1 MKCIPRRLV
10 AILLLAVAVLPV
22 SGRSTHA
29 AAPENLAPQAM
40 TWASSEHNGSYQAKF
55 AVDGKIPPAGSQSAD
70 LGAAW
75 CVLKAKSGD
84 RGDFT
89 FEWQQ
94 PVEVAEVVYFGRT
107 AWFMS
112 ECWKDYE
119 VYLDTAERPAAK
131 GTLKMIHGPQRIGFP
146 RTKVKKITIKFLN
159 SYGGPN
165 PGAAEMMVFAQS
177 PSEKDLA
184 ELVKRATLKV
194 ASSVPSP
201 DAAPLPKVDQVDRE
215 KLRALI
221 RQLLALHGPRY
232 VKGPEHLARLDRLA
246 GNSDGSSR
254 FWGRVAG
261 VDGHRR
267 EALVGEPPGPRISG
281 GSLALDPGHPKSLHP
296 NLELLSDDLIRLQRE
311 VLLFDVERLLVIKR
325 HEITASHVY
334 TYHYEGQ
341 RDGGGLYVISAHQPD
356 AEPVEL
362 VASPEGQI
370 LDCDL
375 SYDGRCV
382 LFSWRSGQG
391 QGYHVWSVNV
401 DGTDLRQLTD
411 GQWHDY
417 NACWLPDG
425 DVAFLS
431 TREPQFAYCWHA
443 PVGILHRMKADG
455 SGVRKLSANYLN
467 DFTPYVLDDGRIIYT
482 RWEYVDRPAIPI
494 QSLWTI
500 NPDGTGLAGFFG
512 NRAISPG
519 TFMEARSIPGTQK
532 IICTMTGHNG
542 PTRGAI
548 GVVDRSLGVNTQQA
562 IENVTPDT
570 PVPNV
575 DQGNGNTDGSKP
587 YSCPV
592 PLDSVRFLVSAR
604 GPVLVRTLDGECVST
619 ALPAPADGM
628 QYFSAQP
635 IRPRHRPP
643 VTAPVVAQQA
653 EPYATVYLQDVYNGL
668 EPYVKRGEVVAI
680 RVVRELHKPLRID
693 PELRAFGFQFPVISC
708 GATYAGKQVLGEVPL
723 EPDGSACFRVPAGL
737 PIYFMAIDA
746 RGRAVQRMRSFTH
759 FMPGE
764 VQGCIGC
771 HEHRLHGS
779 RPRLGTAY
787 NVPPKD
793 LQPPEWGSGGFDYSR
808 VVQPVLDRYCV
819 ECHDAVEPDGRVD
832 LTGGKTDFFNVSYE
846 VLARE
851 NQGPRGTKYVNW
863 IPTYNGQE
871 QNILEV
877 RPGAWGSPQSRLAE
891 VVLSGHPDENGK
903 PRFEMD
909 EPSRRRILAWIDLNV
924 PYYGTSETAYPERPG
939 CRQILPA
946 DLEKVLGEVAK
957 RRCAECHQQ
966 GTIPRREW
974 VRITEPELNPFLVA
988 PLAKSAGGSQKC
1000 GKAVFESK
1008 DDADYRAILNTFR
1021 PNEAMLRQRPRMDM
1035 PGAVP
1040 SDTVSRFCQ

>member
-1 MKCIPRRLV
+1 MKRIPRRL
-10 AILLLAVAVLPV
+10 AATFLLTAAVLLV
-22 SGRSTHA
+22 SGRPTRA

-55 AVDGKIPPAGSQSAD
+55 AVDGKIPPAGSQAAD
-70 LGAAW
+70 LNAAW
-75 CVLKAKSGD
+75 CVLKANSGD
-84 RGDFT
+84 RADFT

-94 PVEVAEVVYFGRT
+94 PVEVAEIVYFGRT

-119 VYLDTAERPAAK
+119 VYLDTVERPAAK
-131 GTLKMIHGPQRIGFP
+131 GTLKMIHGPQRIRLP
-146 RTKVKKITIKFLN
+146 RTKVKKITIRFLN

-184 ELVKRATLKV
+184 ELVKLATLNV
-194 ASSVPSP
+194 PASVPTP
-201 DAAPLPKVDQVDRE
+201 AAAPLPKVDQVDRE

-232 VKGPEHLARLDRLA
+232 IRGPEHLARLDKL
-246 GNSDGSSR
+246 
-254 FWGRVAG
+254 
-261 VDGHRR
+261 VD
-267 EALVGEPPGPRISG
+267 
-281 GSLALDPGHPKSLHP
+281 
-296 NLELLSDDLIRLQRE
+296 NSDDLIRLQRE

-325 HEITASHVY
+325 HEITATHVY

-341 RDGGGLYVISAHQPD
+341 RDGGGLYVMSPHQPD

-362 VASPEGQI
+362 VASPGGQI

-375 SYDGRCV
+375 SYDGQRV
-382 LFSWRSGQG
+382 LFSWRRGQG

-401 DGTDLRQLTD
+401 DGTDLRQLSD

-455 SGVRKLSANYLN
+455 SGVRRLSANYLN

-512 NRAISPG
+512 NRVISPG

-548 GVVDRSLGVNTQQA
+548 GVVDRSLGVNAQQA

-575 DQGNGNTDGSKP
+575 DQGNGNTDGSKL

-619 ALPAPADGM
+619 ALSAPADGM

-746 RGRAVQRMRSFTH
+746 QGRAVQRMRSFTH

-779 RPRLGTAY
+779 RPPAVGGYGIRTYPPPRGTAY

-819 ECHDAVEPDGRVD
+819 ECHDAVEPDGCVD

-877 RPGAWGSPQSRLAE
+877 RPRAWGSPQSRLAE
-891 VVLSGHPDENGK
+891 LVLSGHPDENGK

-909 EPSRRRILAWIDLNV
+909 EPSRRRVLAWIDLNV

-946 DLEKVLGEVAK
+946 DLEKTLGEVAK

-966 GTIPRREW
+966 GKIPRREW
-974 VRITEPELNPFLVA
+974 VRITQPELNPFLVA
-988 PLAKSAGGSQKC
+988 PLARSAGGSQKC
-1000 GKAVFESK
+1000 SKAIFQSR
-1008 DDADYRAILNTFR
+1008 DDADYQAILSTFR
-1021 PNEAMLRQRPRMDM
+1021 PNEAMLKLRPRMDM

-1040 SDTVSRFCQ
+1040 SSTVSRSCQ

>member
-1 MKCIPRRLV
+1 MTAIGRQLV
-10 AILLLAVAVLPV
+10 AMLLLTPAVLLTSVRPV
-22 SGRSTHA
+22 RA
-29 AAPENLAPQAM
+29 AAPENLARKAK
-40 TWASSEHNGSYQAKF
+40 TSATSEHNQSYLARF
-55 AVDGKIPPAGSQSAD
+55 AVDGKIPPAGSQALD
-70 LGAAW
+70 RGTAW

-84 RGDFT
+84 QAAFT
-89 FEWQQ
+89 FEWAS
-94 PVEVAEVVYFGRT
+94 PVEVSEIVYFGRT
-107 AWFMS
+107 AWFVS

-119 VYLDTAERPAAK
+119 VYLDDAGRPAVK
-131 GTLKMIHGPQRIGFP
+131 GTLKMIHGPQRVKFP
-146 RTKVKKITIKFLN
+146 KTRLSKITVKFLN

-177 PSEKDLA
+177 PPEKDLA
-184 ELVKRATLKV
+184 EIEKLATLKV
-194 ASSVPSP
+194 PASGQSH
-201 DAAPLPKVDQVDRE
+201 AAGPLPKVDEVDCE
-215 KLRALI
+215 KLRGLI
-221 RQLLALHGPRY
+221 TQLMKLHGRRY
-232 VKGPEHLARLDRLA
+232 AKGPEHLARLDKLA
-246 GNSDGSSR
+246 DD
-254 FWGRVAG
+254 A
-261 VDGHRR
+261 DQ
-267 EALVGEPPGPRISG
+267 LV
-281 GSLALDPGHPKSLHP
+281 K
-296 NLELLSDDLIRLQRE
+296 LQRE

-341 RDGGGLYVISAHQPD
+341 RDGGGLYAISARGGD
-356 AEPVEL
+356 VEPVEL
-362 VASPEGQI
+362 VASPGGQI

-375 SYDGRCV
+375 SYDGRRI
-382 LFSWRSGQG
+382 LFSWRRGQG
-391 QGYHVWSVNV
+391 QGYHVWCVNV
-401 DGTDLRQLTD
+401 DGSDLRQLTD

-425 DVAFLS
+425 DIAFLS

-455 SGVRKLSANYLN
+455 TGVRKLSANYLN

-494 QSLWTI
+494 QSLWTL
-500 NPDGTGLAGFFG
+500 NTDGTGLSVFFG
-512 NRAISPG
+512 NRVLSPG

-548 GVVDRSLGVNTQQA
+548 GVIDRSRGVNAQQA
-562 IENVTPDT
+562 IRNVTPDT

-575 DQGNGNTDGSKP
+575 DQGNGNTGGSKP
-587 YSCPV
+587 YSCPL
-592 PLDSVRFLVSAR
+592 PLDSLRFLVSAR

-635 IRPRHRPP
+635 VRPRRRPP
-643 VTAPVVAQQA
+643 VTAPAVAERA
-653 EPYATVYLQDVYNGL
+653 EPYATIYLQDVYNGL
-668 EPYVKRGEVVAI
+668 EPYVERGEVVAV

-693 PELRAFGFQFPVISC
+693 PSLRAFGFQFPVISC

-723 EPDGSACFRVPAGL
+723 EGDGSACFRVPAGL

-746 RGRAVQRMRSFTH
+746 QGRTVQRMRSFTH

-764 VQGCIGC
+764 IQGCIGC

-779 RPRLGTAY
+779 RPQLGTAY

-793 LQPPEWGSGGFDYSR
+793 LRPMEWGSGGFDYSG

-819 ECHDAVEPDGRVD
+819 ECHNGVDPPGRVD
-832 LTGGKTDFFNVSYE
+832 LTGGKTDFFNVSYD

-851 NQGPRGTKYVNW
+851 NQGPKGTQYVSW

-877 RPGAWGSPQSRLAE
+877 RPKAWGSPQSKLAE

-903 PRFEMD
+903 RRFEMD
-909 EPSRRRILAWIDLNV
+909 EKSRRRVLAWIDLNV

-946 DLEKVLGEVAK
+946 DLEKVLGEVAR
-957 RRCAECHQQ
+957 RRCAECHQEDK
-966 GTIPRREW
+966 IPRRVW
-974 VRITEPELNPFLVA
+974 TRITEPELNPFLVA

-1000 GKAVFESK
+1000 GKPIFASR
-1008 DDADYRAILNTFR
+1008 DDPDYKAILATFK
-1021 PNEAMLRQRPRMDM
+1021 PIEGMLKLTPRMDM
-1035 PGAVP
+1035 PGAEP
-1040 SDTVSRFCQ
+1040 SDTVSRCCQ